1 MKAKRGGRRGEEG
14 DGAGNDRT
22 ETEGW
27 RGETF
32 IRLSVCVSA
41 GILLFLFLGGQNV
54 LTRIVGDEEIHQ
66 SATST
71 TGLGLGLRVT
81 IRFRMGLG

>member
-1 MKAKRGGRRGEEG
+1 MEGKRERGMGRGSRGKEERTETKRGGRRGEGEV
-14 DGAGNDRT
+14 AGNDRT

-41 GILLFLFLGGQNV
+41 RILLSLFL
-54 LTRIVGDEEIHQ
+54 
-66 SATST
+66 
-71 TGLGLGLRVT
+71 
-81 IRFRMGLG
+81 